1 MTKQS
6 LKMLAISALRAK
18 PDFAGLP
25 ELGTCSKRKL
35 DLYLRWLD
43 QSGLAL
49 YFLARLRE
57 CGQVRQ
63 LPPSFREALERR
75 LRSNRTRM
83 DGMFAEFTKVHS
95 ALEVRGIPHVFLKGF
110 TLVPEFCA
118 DAYLRHQADLDILVH
133 PDSLAEATQALVACG
148 YLRQS
153 SEASVEI
160 RFATPLQYVPSAA
173 DDLYRVSPHREVELH
188 TSIWEETGH
197 VSLAVPADC
206 MERAR
211 RRAFRGIEFLSLS
224 PDDMF
229 LTQVLH
235 AFSHLLGSWIRVSW
249 LWEIH
254 SFLQAHAGAAE
265 LWQQIRSR
273 AGNDATLQK
282 ALGVV
287 LLLTNELFQSPVPTI
302 LNDLCIR
309 SLPNRLDTWARQFGT
324 RWALA
329 GIGGS
334 KLTLFIHEDFI
345 YDADRW
351 NGYLW
356 RRLVPLRGR
365 PSLGPIEASDVETA
379 VAGRVAQLLFAG
391 RRLAFHTGAVLTLA
405 RETFRWRHALQASR
419 KRREVS
425 S

>member
-6 LKMLAISALRAK
+6 LKMVAISALRAE

-25 ELGTCSKRKL
+25 ELSRSSKRKL
-35 DLYLRWLD
+35 DLFLRWLD

-57 CGQVRQ
+57 CGEARQ
-63 LPPSFREALERR
+63 LPPGLCEALERR
-75 LRSNRTRM
+75 LGSNRIRM
-83 DGMFAEFTKVHS
+83 DGMFAEFSKVHS
-95 ALEVRGIPHVFLKGF
+95 ALDGRGIPHVFLKGF

-118 DAYLRHQADLDILVH
+118 DACLRHQADLDILVH
-133 PDSLAEATQALVACG
+133 PDSVAEATQALVACG

-153 SEASVEI
+153 SEAALEI
-160 RFATPLQYVPSAA
+160 RFATPLQYVPSAG

-188 TSIWEETGH
+188 TSIWEETGD

-229 LTQVLH
+229 LVQVLH

-273 AGNDATLQK
+273 AGNDAKLKK
-282 ALGVV
+282 ALGIV
-287 LLLTNELFQSPVPTI
+287 LLLTKELFDSPIPAI
-302 LNDLCIR
+302 LNDLSIQ
-309 SLPNRLDTWARQFGT
+309 SLPHRLDTWARQFGT

-329 GIGGS
+329 DFGGS
-334 KLTLFIHEDFI
+334 KLTLFIHGDFI

-351 NGYLW
+351 HGYLW

-365 PSLGPIEASDVETA
+365 PSLGPIEASDVKTA
-379 VAGRVAQLLFAG
+379 VAGRLAQSLFAG
-391 RRLAFHTGAVLTLA
+391 RRLAFHTGELLTLA
-405 RETFRWRHALQASR
+405 RDAFRWRHALQGNR